1 MEKNKK
7 IMFLSTLIVG
17 IIVLSTGI
25 TYSLFTDSRTSKNSQ
40 LVMGDIYMHYNE
52 NNQINM
58 SGVGPTNTY
67 DATKYF
73 EFTVDG
79 KNTTTNKDIWY
90 EINLVHGDNHATRTT
105 RLKDSLLKFRLTEV
119 SDSTETE
126 IFTDKSYE
134 DLTNQKIHIDKIDKN
149 STNFTKK
156 YRLYMWISKDT
167 VIGNTKADYDIDTWN
182 NQVYASIKVNV
193 VGSFEKNCYS
203 VKEIDNNELEITD
216 YFQNVCGTEVI
227 IPETINGKKVTSIG
241 VGSFE
246 NKGITEVAFP
256 NSITAIKQ
264 AAFLENKLTNVMIP
278 DSVKIIEGFVFQQNA
293 NPIETVT
300 IGSGITSFGDHPFGM
315 LGVKT
320 SITINKTCDDILNIP
335 GYSFLEAGMYD
346 YKIIGANGEVCYES

>member
-105 RLKDSLLKFRLTEV
+105 RLKDYLLKFRLTEV
-119 SDSTETE
+119 NDSTETE
-126 IFTDKSYE
+126 IFTDKNYLV
-134 DLTNQKIHIDKIDKN
+134 LTNQKIHIDKISKN

-167 VIGNTKADYDIDTWN
+167 NIGNTKWADYDTDTWN

-203 VKEIDNNELEITD
+203 VREIDNNELEITG
-216 YFQNVCGTEVI
+216 YLENVCGTEVI

-241 VGSFE
+241 AGSFE
-246 NKGITEVAFP
+246 NKGITDVAFS
-256 NSITAIKQ
+256 NNIITIGGG
-264 AAFLENKLTNVMIP
+264 AFRNNQLTNLIIP
-278 DSVKIIEGFVFQQNA
+278 DSVTEINSMAFVQNDLST
-293 NPIETVT
+293 IT
-300 IGSGITSFGDHPFGM
+300 IGSGITYVGIQG
-315 LGVKT
+315 LGHNPNIKT
-320 SITINKTCDDILNIP
+320 ITINKSCDSIQNID
-335 GYSFLEAGMYD
+335 GYMYID
-346 YKIIGANGEVCYES
+346 PDGDAKLIGANGEVCYEP